1 MTAPLPAAPRLT
13 DRKRDAII
21 QAAIAEF
28 RENGFNGTSMDRVAA
43 VADVSKRTVYNHFPS
58 KEELFEAILM
68 RMWERS
74 QAPDELAY
82 TPDRPLRDQLLEL
95 LTQKMRLLNDASFI
109 DLSRAAMADL
119 MHSPER
125 ARAITAKLTAK
136 EEGLSRW
143 LRAAQ
148 QNGCLRPAME
158 VPYAAQQ
165 STVKDVADA
174 LAGKILIDVT
184 VPLVP
189 PKVSRVQLPDGGSA
203 VEAVQKMLGEG
214 VRVVSAFQ
222 NISAH
227 HLTKLDEEIECDVL
241 VCADDSE
248 AADQVVALA
257 QEIGL
262 RAWNAGPLCNSVVA
276 EGLTSV
282 LIALNRRYKV
292 PGSGIRIT
300 GV

>member
-1 MTAPLPAAPRLT
+1 MPNDSKATLAVLGGTGKEGGGLALRWAHKGHRVIIGGRSAERASEAA
-13 DRKRDAII
+13 AGM
-21 QAAIAEF
+21 
-28 RENGFNGTSMDRVAA
+28 N
-43 VADVSKRTVYNHFPS
+43 
-58 KEELFEAILM
+58 AILGS
-68 RMWERS
+68 ES
-74 QAPDELAY
+74 VTGAANPDA
-82 TPDRPLRDQLLEL
+82 
-95 LTQKMRLLNDASFI
+95 
-109 DLSRAAMADL
+109 
-119 MHSPER
+119 
-125 ARAITAKLTAK
+125 
-136 EEGLSRW
+136 
-143 LRAAQ
+143 AAQ
-148 QNGCLRPAME
+148 ADIVVLA

-165 STVKDVADA
+165 STVREVRGG

-203 VEAVQKMLGEG
+203 VEAVQKLLGDG
-214 VRVVSAFQ
+214 VKVVSAFQ

-241 VCADDSE
+241 VCADDPE
-248 AADQVVALA
+248 AAEAVVALA

-262 RAWNAGPLCNSVVA
+262 RAWNAGPLANSLVA

>member
-1 MTAPLPAAPRLT
+1 MRNDSKATIAVLGGTGKEGGGLALRWAHRGHKVIIGGRSAERAGETA
-13 DRKRDAII
+13 
-21 QAAIAEF
+21 
-28 RENGFNGTSMDRVAA
+28 
-43 VADVSKRTVYNHFPS
+43 
-58 KEELFEAILM
+58 
-68 RMWERS
+68 
-74 QAPDELAY
+74 
-82 TPDRPLRDQLLEL
+82 
-95 LTQKMRLLNDASFI
+95 
-109 DLSRAAMADL
+109 AAMNAQL
-119 MHSPER
+119 ASES
-125 ARAITAKLTAK
+125 ITGATNLAA
-136 EEGLSRW
+136 
-143 LRAAQ
+143 AAQ
-148 QNGCLRPAME
+148 ADIVVLA

-165 STVKDVADA
+165 LTVQEVRRE

-203 VEAVQKMLGEG
+203 VEAVQKLLGDE
-214 VRVVSAFQ
+214 VKVVSAFQ

-241 VCADDSE
+241 VCADDPE
-248 AADQVVALA
+248 AADIVVALA

-262 RAWNAGPLCNSVVA
+262 RAWNAGPLANSVVA

>member
-1 MTAPLPAAPRLT
+1 MPNDSKATIAVLGGTGKEGGGLALRWAHKGHRVIIGGRSAERAGEAAAAMNAILGGESVTGAANPAA
-13 DRKRDAII
+13 
-21 QAAIAEF
+21 
-28 RENGFNGTSMDRVAA
+28 
-43 VADVSKRTVYNHFPS
+43 
-58 KEELFEAILM
+58 
-68 RMWERS
+68 
-74 QAPDELAY
+74 
-82 TPDRPLRDQLLEL
+82 
-95 LTQKMRLLNDASFI
+95 
-109 DLSRAAMADL
+109 
-119 MHSPER
+119 
-125 ARAITAKLTAK
+125 
-136 EEGLSRW
+136 
-143 LRAAQ
+143 AAQ
-148 QNGCLRPAME
+148 ADIVVLA

-165 STVKDVADA
+165 STVQEVRGG
-174 LAGKILIDVT
+174 LTGKILIDVT

-203 VEAVQKMLGEG
+203 VEAVQKLLGDE

-241 VCADDSE
+241 VCADDPE
-248 AADQVVALA
+248 AAEAVVALA

-262 RAWNAGPLCNSVVA
+262 RAWNAGPLANSVVA

>member
-1 MTAPLPAAPRLT
+1 MSEAAATIAVLGGTGKEGGGLALRWAHRGHRVVLGS
-13 DRKRDAII
+13 RSAERA
-21 QAAIAEF
+21 QAAAAEM
-28 RENGFNGTSMDRVAA
+28 NA
-43 VADVSKRTVYNHFPS
+43 VLGGDAVTGAGNP
-58 KEELFEAILM
+58 EA
-68 RMWERS
+68 
-74 QAPDELAY
+74 
-82 TPDRPLRDQLLEL
+82 
-95 LTQKMRLLNDASFI
+95 
-109 DLSRAAMADL
+109 
-119 MHSPER
+119 
-125 ARAITAKLTAK
+125 
-136 EEGLSRW
+136 
-143 LRAAQ
+143 AAQ
-148 QNGCLRPAME
+148 ADIVVLA

-165 STVKDVADA
+165 PTVDEVRDQ

-203 VEAVQKMLGEG
+203 VELVQKKLGDG

-227 HLTKLDEEIECDVL
+227 HLTKLDETIECDVL
-241 VCADDSE
+241 VCADDP
-248 AADQVVALA
+248 AAGDEVVALA

-262 RAWNAGPLCNSVVA
+262 TAWNAGPLCNSVVA

-300 GV
+300 GVPGPA